1 MSGAERS
8 LGSDL
13 AGGTEEFKTMPIPTN
28 EDEQKRLAE
37 KLAKLKVNGVSDDN
51 LKTIAALTQMEW
63 DQLQDTELYK
73 EAFDKAKATAEVL
86 PVEVDISIKS
96 LEKQALTATMRNI
109 SSGLCSPEFVLDALK
124 YATKVRQEERKMEQE
139 RKTAFTANT
148 QIVINLSDVLKKA
161 IEAQPIRERII
172 DFDNESKSV
181 TNGLDTDR
189 LMQAALGYNPVNKE
203 QRPKGREQLLQYAT
217 PSATPSAMSND
228 TTDNKEPK
236 EPHGEPKEEQHSI
249 VYPPAYVNSYN
260 PSINNPVPRPKPSYR
275 ADDIVIT
282 DAMLNDIDGTEGG
295 AEGGTEPSGAD
306 EVLMR
311 TFTDEEN

>member
-1 MSGAERS
+1 
-8 LGSDL
+8 
-13 AGGTEEFKTMPIPTN
+13 MPIPTN

-172 DFDNESKSV
+172 EFDGESKSV

-189 LMQAALGYNPVNKE
+189 LMQAALGYNPANKE
-203 QRPKGREQLLQYAT
+203 SRPKGREQLMQPTAT
-217 PSATPSAMSND
+217 ANVTANANATATATTVTPND
-228 TTDNKEPK
+228 TTDNRN
-236 EPHGEPKEEQHSI
+236 EQPQASKMA
-249 VYPPAYVNSYN
+249 YPPAYVNSYN
-260 PSINNPVPRPKPSYR
+260 PSINNPVPRPKPSYH
-275 ADDIVIT
+275 AEDIVIT
-282 DAMLNDIDGTEGG
+282 DAMLDDLDGTG
-295 AEGGTEPSGAD
+295 AGTEDSEGEAGAD

-311 TFTDEEN
+311 AFVDGEDN

>member
-1 MSGAERS
+1 
-8 LGSDL
+8 
-13 AGGTEEFKTMPIPTN
+13 MPIPTN

-63 DQLQDTELYK
+63 DQLQETELYK

-172 DFDNESKSV
+172 EFDGESKSV

-189 LMQAALGYNPVNKE
+189 LMQAALGYNPADKE
-203 QRPKGREQLLQYAT
+203 SRPKGREQLMQPTAT
-217 PSATPSAMSND
+217 ANANANANANGI
-228 TTDNKEPK
+228 TDNKKEPK
-236 EPHGEPKEEQHSI
+236 AEPKAEQPHKMA
-249 VYPPAYVNSYN
+249 YPPAYVNSYN
-260 PSINNPVPRPKPSYR
+260 PSINNPVPRPKPSYH
-275 ADDIVIT
+275 AEDIVIT
-282 DAMLNDIDGTEGG
+282 DAMLDDIDETNSEASEAGTDSE
-295 AEGGTEPSGAD
+295 AD
-306 EVLMR
+306 EILVR
-311 TFTDEEN
+311 AFVDGEED